1 MSYEIQT
8 TKDFERSLKKLSKR
22 YRSLYEDYGKFLD
35 SLQDNPFQGAELY
48 PNIRKIR
55 MAIASKGKGKAGSA
69 RVITANAIVAEQQGS
84 IALLTLYD
92 KSDAVTVDI
101 NIVKQMAKELGF
113 DIKTAQLHLI
123 ILLRD
128 GYNEESAARC
138 GSDSVVRSD

>member
-92 KSDAVTVDI
+92 KSDAATVDI

-113 DIKTAQLHLI
+113 DI
-123 ILLRD
+123 
-128 GYNEESAARC
+128 
-138 GSDSVVRSD
+138 

>member
-35 SLQDNPFQGAELY
+35 SLQGAELY

-113 DIKTAQLHLI
+113 DI
-123 ILLRD
+123 
-128 GYNEESAARC
+128 
-138 GSDSVVRSD
+138 